1 MPFHIKP
8 YKIVILVNFIAS
20 NPSQFFQTGFGECD
34 GGKMANSIELKFR
47 KIQKEFL
54 EFLKYTKGHAD
65 STCYNYNSDLNI
77 WIAWLTEEELDWRKC
92 QPVDVEH
99 FVSYLSKKGT
109 GAHAVAR
116 KISCLSTFYKWAKRR
131 EYVQDDPI
139 YLIDK
144 PKRPSRMP
152 VWLEQEEQNDFM
164 KAMRNYDDIPE
175 TIFGRSKT
183 SSVKIRQRY
192 ELLFELIQKSG
203 LRISEALRLKTSDV
217 RVVDGVAK
225 SVRVI
230 GKGDKER
237 QVPLPESFGRVFSV
251 SIADKSR
258 DEYLFAKKPGGK
270 PVGQHAARAYLK
282 KLVEKAGINKKV
294 TPHKLRHTYA
304 TRLLEKD
311 VQLIDIQALLG
322 HSSIATTQIYT
333 HAGQERLSKL
343 VADI

>member
-1 MPFHIKP
+1 
-8 YKIVILVNFIAS
+8 
-20 NPSQFFQTGFGECD
+20 
-34 GGKMANSIELKFR
+34 MANSIELKFK

-65 STCYNYNSDLNI
+65 TTCYNYNSDLNI

-109 GAHAVAR
+109 GAHGVAR

-144 PKRPSRMP
+144 PKRPSRIP
-152 VWLEQEEQNDFM
+152 VWLEQEEQDTFI
-164 KAMRNYDDIPE
+164 KSMRNYDDIPD
-175 TIFGRSKT
+175 TVFGRSRA

-192 ELLFELIQKSG
+192 ELLFTLIQKTG
-203 LRISEALRLKTSDV
+203 LRISEALGLKVSDI
-217 RVVDGVAK
+217 RVVDGMAQ

-230 GKGDKER
+230 GKGNKER
-237 QVPLPESFGRVFSV
+237 QVPLPEGFMRELALFMT
-251 SIADKSR
+251 DKSR
-258 DEYLFAKKPGGK
+258 DEYLFSKNPGGK
-270 PVGQHAARAYLK
+270 PIGQHAARAYLK
-282 KLVEKAGINKKV
+282 KLMDKAGIDKKV

-322 HSSIATTQIYT
+322 HESIATTQIYT

>member
-1 MPFHIKP
+1 
-8 YKIVILVNFIAS
+8 
-20 NPSQFFQTGFGECD
+20 
-34 GGKMANSIELKFR
+34 MANSIELKFK
-47 KIQKEFL
+47 KIQTEFL
-54 EFLKYTKGHAD
+54 EFLKYTKGHAIT
-65 STCYNYNSDLNI
+65 TCYGYNSDLNS
-77 WIAWLTEEELDWRKC
+77 WITWLTKEKLDWRKC
-92 QPVDVEH
+92 KPVDVEH
-99 FVSYLSKKGT
+99 FVSYLSKKDV

-144 PKRPSRMP
+144 PKRPSRIP
-152 VWLEQEEQNDFM
+152 VWLEPEEQNSF
-164 KAMRNYDDIPE
+164 KNAIRNYDDIPE
-175 TIFGRSKT
+175 TIFGRSKV

-203 LRISEALRLKTSDV
+203 LRISEALGLKVSDI
-217 RVVDGVAK
+217 RVVDGMAQ

-237 QVPLPESFGRVFSV
+237 IVPLPEGFKREL
-251 SIADKSR
+251 ALALEDKSR

-282 KLVEKAGINKKV
+282 KLTEKAGINKKV

-322 HSSIATTQIYT
+322 HESIATTQIYT

>member
-1 MPFHIKP
+1 
-8 YKIVILVNFIAS
+8 
-20 NPSQFFQTGFGECD
+20 
-34 GGKMANSIELKFR
+34 MANSIELKFG
-47 KIQKEFL
+47 KTQKEFL

-65 STCYNYNSDLNI
+65 TTCYNYNSDLNI
-77 WIAWLTEEELDWRKC
+77 WIKWLTEQELDWRKC
-92 QPVDVEH
+92 KPVDVEH
-99 FVSYLSKKGT
+99 FVSYLSKKGV

-116 KISCLSTFYKWAKRR
+116 KISCLSTFYKWCKRR
-131 EYVQDDPI
+131 DHVQDDPI

-152 VWLEQEEQNDFM
+152 VWLEKEEQEAFVR
-164 KAMRNYDDIPE
+164 ATRNYDDIPE
-175 TIFGRSKT
+175 TIFGRSKA

-192 ELLFELIQKSG
+192 ELLFGLIQKTG
-203 LRISEALRLKTSDV
+203 LRISEALSLKVSDI
-217 RVVDGVAK
+217 RVVDGMAQ

-237 QVPLPESFGRVFSV
+237 QVPLPEGFKRELALAL
-251 SIADKSR
+251 ADKSR

-282 KLVEKAGINKKV
+282 KLTEKAGINKKV

-322 HSSIATTQIYT
+322 HESIATTQIYT

>member
-1 MPFHIKP
+1 VANKL
-8 YKIVILVNFIAS
+8 KNGQ
-20 NPSQFFQTGFGECD
+20 NFQTGFERPN
-34 GGKMANSIELKFR
+34 GGSMANSIELKFK

-65 STCYNYNSDLNI
+65 TTCYNYNSDLNI
-77 WIAWLTEEELDWRKC
+77 WITWLTEEELDWRKC
-92 QPVDVEH
+92 QPIDVEH
-99 FVSYLSKKGT
+99 FVSYLSKKEV

-144 PKRPSRMP
+144 PKRPSRIP
-152 VWLEQEEQNDFM
+152 VWLEQEEQDDFM
-164 KAMRNYDDIPE
+164 KATRNYDDIPD
-175 TIFGRSKT
+175 TVFGRSRA

-192 ELLFELIQKSG
+192 ELLFTLIQKTG
-203 LRISEALRLKTSDV
+203 LRISEALGLKVSDI
-217 RVVDGVAK
+217 RVVDGMAQ
-225 SVRVI
+225 SVKVI
-230 GKGDKER
+230 GKGNKER
-237 QVPLPESFGRVFSV
+237 QVPLPEGFMRELALFMT
-251 SIADKSR
+251 DKSR

-270 PVGQHAARAYLK
+270 PVGQHAVRAYLK
-282 KLVEKAGINKKV
+282 KLIYKAGIDKKV

-322 HSSIATTQIYT
+322 HESIATTQIYT

>member
-1 MPFHIKP
+1 
-8 YKIVILVNFIAS
+8 
-20 NPSQFFQTGFGECD
+20 
-34 GGKMANSIELKFR
+34 MANSIELKF
-47 KIQKEFL
+47 KKVQKDFL
-54 EFLKYTKGHAD
+54 EFLKFTKGH
-65 STCYNYNSDLNI
+65 SVTTCYGYNSDLSS
-77 WIAWLTEEELDWRKC
+77 WITWLTEEELDWRKC
-92 QPVDVEH
+92 KPVDVEH
-99 FVSYLSKKGT
+99 FVSYLSKKNV

-144 PKRPSRMP
+144 PKCPSRIP
-152 VWLEQEEQNDFM
+152 VWLEQEEQDDFM
-164 KAMRNYDDIPE
+164 KAARNYDDIPD
-175 TIFGRSKT
+175 TIFGRSRA

-192 ELLFELIQKSG
+192 ELLFTLIQKTG
-203 LRISEALRLKTSDV
+203 LRIGEALSLKVSDI
-217 RVVDGVAK
+217 RVTDGMAQ

-230 GKGDKER
+230 GKGNKER
-237 QVPLPESFGRVFSV
+237 QVPIPEGFKRELALFL
-251 SIADKSR
+251 ADKSR
-258 DEYLFAKKPGGK
+258 DKYLFAKKPGGK

-282 KLVEKAGINKKV
+282 KLMDKAGIDKKV

-322 HSSIATTQIYT
+322 HESIATTQIYT